1 VILVQL
7 LFAPP
12 DEDEI
17 RRFMSLSIEDR
28 LRWLEEMKEF
38 IFTAMPE
45 ENRKVYEM
53 LQSVKSE

>member
-1 VILVQL
+1 LVQHF
-7 LFAPP
+7 FAPP

-38 IFTAMPE
+38 ILTAMPE
-45 ENRKVYEM
+45 ENRKIWTF
-53 LQSVKSE
+53 LQSIKSE

>member
-1 VILVQL
+1 LVQL

-17 RRFMSLSIEDR
+17 GRFMSLSIEDR
-28 LRWLEEMKEF
+28 LRWLEEVKEF

-45 ENRKVYEM
+45 ENRKIWEV
-53 LQSVKSE
+53 LQSIKSE

>member
-1 VILVQL
+1 MVQR

-45 ENRKVYEM
+45 KNRKIWER
-53 LQSVKSE
+53 LQSIKSE

>member
-1 VILVQL
+1 MVQL

-45 ENRKVYEM
+45 ENRKIWEM
-53 LQSVKSE
+53 LQSIKSE

>member
-1 VILVQL
+1 MVQR

-45 ENRKVYEM
+45 ENRKIWEI
-53 LQSVKSE
+53 LQSIKSE

>member
-1 VILVQL
+1 LVQR

-28 LRWLEEMKEF
+28 LMWLEEMKEF
-38 IFTAMPE
+38 IFAAMPE
-45 ENRKVYEM
+45 ENRKIWES
-53 LQSVKSE
+53 LQSMKSE

>member
-1 VILVQL
+1 MILVQL

-45 ENRKVYEM
+45 ENRKIWTS
-53 LQSVKSE
+53 LQSIKSE

>member
-1 VILVQL
+1 MVQR
-7 LFAPP
+7 LFASP

-53 LQSVKSE
+53 LQSIKSE

>member
-1 VILVQL
+1 MILVQL

-45 ENRKVYEM
+45 ENRKIWEM
-53 LQSVKSE
+53 LQSIKSE

>member
-1 VILVQL
+1 
-7 LFAPP
+7 
-12 DEDEI
+12 
-17 RRFMSLSIEDR
+17 MSLSIEDR

-53 LQSVKSE
+53 LQSIKSE

>member
-1 VILVQL
+1 LVQR

-12 DEDEI
+12 DEEEI

-28 LRWLEEMKEF
+28 LKWLEEIKEF

-45 ENRKVYEM
+45 ENRKIWEM
-53 LQSVKSE
+53 LQSIKSE

>member
-38 IFTAMPE
+38 IFTAMSE
-45 ENRKVYEM
+45 ENRKIWEM
-53 LQSVKSE
+53 LQSIKSE

>member
-1 VILVQL
+1 MILVQL

>member
-1 VILVQL
+1 MVQR

-12 DEDEI
+12 DEEEI

-45 ENRKVYEM
+45 ENRRIWQI
-53 LQSVKSE
+53 LQAAKSE

>member
-1 VILVQL
+1 MILVQL

-53 LQSVKSE
+53 LQSIKSE

>member
-1 VILVQL
+1 MVQL

-17 RRFMSLSIEDR
+17 GRFMSLSIEDR
-28 LRWLEEMKEF
+28 LRWLEEVKEF

-45 ENRKVYEM
+45 ENRKIWEV
-53 LQSVKSE
+53 LQSIKSE